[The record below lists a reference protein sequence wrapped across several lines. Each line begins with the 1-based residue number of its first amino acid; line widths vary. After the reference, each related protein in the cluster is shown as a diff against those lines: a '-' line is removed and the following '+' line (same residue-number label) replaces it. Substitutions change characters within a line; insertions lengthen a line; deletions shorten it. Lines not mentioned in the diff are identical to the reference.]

1 MLKGSLVLIF
11 RNLTQRR
18 LRSALT
24 TLGVIIGIAAIVG
37 MVSATQGISS
47 SISGE
52 LEKLQGDRITVTPGG
67 GGGAFGGG
75 FEASGELS
83 EKDVDTILSISGVEI
98 AYGRVQTS
106 VLVGYGDESRGL
118 TIEGIS
124 PSDFQRMDTLGVEV
138 GRYLKDSDR
147 LAAVIGNSVAYDKYD
162 EDVGIRKKIIIN
174 GAEFQVVGILNKG
187 GGVFLTTD
195 STVYIPKKEMRDLFQ
210 LSEERVDS
218 ITVGV
223 EDDVDINAVA
233 DRISEA
239 LRRSHK
245 VTEGNED
252 FTVITPEYISNIVG
266 QITGLLTVLLGGIA
280 GISLIVGTIGI
291 TNIMYVTVSERTREI
306 GVMKAI
312 GSTNR
317 DILFLFV
324 LESGIISLIGGAI
337 GVVLGLGLGQGLL
350 FVSSLAFGGSQAPGG
365 GFEVLNTSIVI
376 MPELIVGVI
385 ALSFL
390 VGVLAGFL
398 PARKAA
404 KLNPIEA
411 LRYE

>member
-37 MVSATQGISS
+37 MISATQGIST
-47 SISGE
+47 SISDQ
-52 LEKLQGDRITVTPGG
+52 LEKLQGNKITVTPGG
-67 GGGAFGGG
+67 EGGFFGGTG
-75 FEASGELS
+75 AGELT
-83 EKDVDTILSISGVEI
+83 EKDVDIISSIDGVQV
-98 AYGRVQTS
+98 AYGQVSTS
-106 VLVGYGDESRGL
+106 ALVTYGDETQGL
-118 TIEGIS
+118 SIVGIV
-124 PSDFQRMDTLGVEV
+124 PSDFERLDTLGIEV
-138 GRYLKDSDR
+138 GRYLKDSDH
-147 LAAVIGNSVAYDKYD
+147 LVAMIGNSVAYETYD
-162 EDVGIRKKIIIN
+162 RDVGIRKRISIS
-174 GAEFQVVGILNKG
+174 GFEFQVIGILNKG
-187 GGVFLTTD
+187 GGAFLSTD
-195 STVYIPKKEMRDLFQ
+195 STVYILKDDMREIFQ
-210 LSEERVDS
+210 LSEDKVDS
-218 ITVGV
+218 IVIGV
-223 EDDVDINAVA
+223 EPDAIISEVA
-233 DRISEA
+233 DRISEE
-239 LRRSHK
+239 LRRSHR

-252 FTVITPEYISNIVG
+252 FTVITPEYIRDVVG

-324 LESGIISLIGGAI
+324 LESGIISILGGIIGA
-337 GVVLGLGLGQGLL
+337 VLGLALGQGLL
-350 FVSSLAFGGSQAPGG
+350 FLSNAAIGSTAGSN
-365 GFEVLNTSIVI
+365 VLNVGIVV
-376 MPELIVGVI
+376 MPELLIGVV
-385 ALSFL
+385 ALSFA
-390 VGVLAGFL
+390 VGVLAGYF

>member
-37 MVSATQGISS
+37 MISATQGIST
-47 SISGE
+47 SISGQ
-52 LEKLQGDRITVTPGG
+52 LEKLQGNKITVSPGG
-67 GGGAFGGG
+67 EGSFFGGTGGG
-75 FEASGELS
+75 ELT
-83 EKDVDTILSISGVEI
+83 ERDVDIIASIDGVQVAYGQVSTSALVTYGEETQGLSIV
-98 AYGRVQTS
+98 
-106 VLVGYGDESRGL
+106 
-118 TIEGIS
+118 GIS
-124 PSDFQRMDTLGVEV
+124 PSDFERLDTLGIEV
-138 GRYLKDSDR
+138 GRYLKDSDH
-147 LAAVIGNSVAYDKYD
+147 LVAMIGNSVAYDTYD
-162 EDVGIRKKIIIN
+162 RDVGIRKRIVI
-174 GAEFQVVGILNKG
+174 GDFEFQVIGILNKG

-195 STVYIPKKEMRDLFQ
+195 STVYIPKDDMREIFQ
-210 LSEERVDS
+210 LAEDKVDS
-218 ITVGV
+218 IVIGV
-223 EDDVDINAVA
+223 EPDAVISDVG
-233 DRISEA
+233 DRISEE
-239 LRRSHK
+239 LRRSHR

-252 FTVITPEYISNIVG
+252 FTVITPEYIRDVVG

-317 DILFLFV
+317 DILLLFV
-324 LESGIISLIGGAI
+324 LESGIISIIGGVIGAI
-337 GVVLGLGLGQGLL
+337 LGLALGQGLL
-350 FVSSLAFGGSQAPGG
+350 FVSSAAISNPTGTT
-365 GFEVLNTSIVI
+365 VLNVGIVV
-376 MPELIVGVI
+376 MPELLIGVI
-385 ALSFL
+385 ILSFA
-390 VGVLAGFL
+390 VGVLAGYF

>member
-37 MVSATQGISS
+37 MVSATQGISA
-47 SISGE
+47 SISGQ
-52 LEKLQGDRITVTPGG
+52 LEKLQGNRITVTTARIGG
-67 GGGAFGGG
+67 TFGGSATTG
-75 FEASGELS
+75 VLT
-83 EKDVDTILSISGVEI
+83 EKDVDTVLSVSEVQA
-98 AYGRVQTS
+98 AYGQIQTS
-106 VLVGYGDESRGL
+106 VLVDYGGEAQGL
-118 TIEGIS
+118 TIAGVS
-124 PSDFQRMDTLGVEV
+124 PSDFQKLDTLGIEI

-147 LAAVIGNSVAYDKYD
+147 LAAIIGNSVAYDTYEK
-162 EDVGIRKKIIIN
+162 DVGIRKKLIIN

-187 GGVFLTTD
+187 GGLFVTTD
-195 STVYIPKKEMRDLFQ
+195 STIYIPKKEMRDLFQ
-210 LSEERVDS
+210 LSADRVNS

-223 EDDVDINAVA
+223 KPDANVSEVA

-245 VTEGNED
+245 VTKGNED
-252 FTVITPEYISNIVG
+252 FTVITPEYITSIVG
-266 QITGLLTVLLGGIA
+266 QITGLLTILLGGIA

-317 DILFLFV
+317 DILLLFV

-337 GVVLGLGLGQGLL
+337 GVALGLGLGQGLL
-350 FVSSLAFGGSQAPGG
+350 FLSSLAFSGSQFPQGG
-365 GFEVLNTSIVI
+365 GFQSLNASIVI
-376 MPELIVGVI
+376 IPELIVGVI

-390 VGVLAGFL
+390 VGVMAGLL

-404 KLNPIEA
+404 NLDPIVA

>member
-37 MVSATQGISS
+37 MVSATQGIST
-47 SISGE
+47 SISDQ
-52 LEKLQGDRITVTPGG
+52 LEKLQGNRITVIPGEQ
-67 GGGAFGGG
+67 GGAFGGSYV
-75 FEASGELS
+75 ASSGLS
-83 EKDVDTILSISGVEI
+83 EKDVDTILGIQGVQI
-98 AYGRVQTS
+98 AYGRVEMS
-106 VLVGYGDESRGL
+106 VLVNYGDEAQGL
-118 TIEGIS
+118 TIVGVP
-124 PSDFQRMDTLGVEV
+124 PSDFQKLDTLGVDA
-138 GRYLKDSDR
+138 GRYLKDSDH
-147 LAAVIGNSVAYDKYD
+147 LAAVIGNSVAYDTYD
-162 EDVGIRKKIIIN
+162 KDVGVRKELTIN

-187 GGVFLTTD
+187 GGLFITTD
-195 STVYIPKKEMRDLFQ
+195 STIYVQKKEMRDLFQ
-210 LSEERVDS
+210 FSTDKVDS
-218 ITVGV
+218 ILVGV
-223 EDDVDINAVA
+223 ESDANIDEVS

-252 FTVITPEYISNIVG
+252 FTVITPKYIRDVVG

-306 GVMKAI
+306 GIMKAL

-317 DILFLFV
+317 NILTLFV
-324 LESGIISLIGGAI
+324 LESGIISLIGGVI
-337 GVVLGLGLGQGLL
+337 GVVLGLVLGQGLL
-350 FVSSLAFGGSQAPGG
+350 LVSRIALSSSEFSSG
-365 GFEVLNTSIVI
+365 GFTSLQVSIVVI
-376 MPELIVGVI
+376 PELIFGVV

-390 VGVLAGFL
+390 VGVLAGLL

-404 KLNPIEA
+404 NLNPIEA